1 MSIPA
6 VTDSIIQ
13 SRKRYR
19 RNRVLDIIRTKA
31 GVSRHDIKKLTSYSI
46 ETILGIIDELLKEG
60 LIYEEASSG
69 ARIGRRPVSLFI
81 DAQGGYFAGVE
92 FNSQRIQGVMLNF
105 AKEQIHSEM
114 LPVSAEDDAVVLL
127 EKVEAVI
134 ENLLAAPP
142 AGGKKAFGIGLG
154 LPGFFDPETGVA
166 ISYDFLPS
174 WKNIPIKKIIEGRFK
189 LPCFIENN
197 VAVIA
202 LAYRWLMF
210 HEKPEDFLFVSI
222 RTGVRIVPFYGGRFI
237 FEGKSYVGQLGH
249 VKVPGSNRLC
259 NCGER
264 GCLNA
269 EITDPGI
276 RNKMIEMILN
286 HRLDGIVDKINGNLE
301 SVNVD
306 MLKDAVLQND
316 PNALEL
322 VMDSAIKL
330 GHCLGM
336 MVDILAPNVIV
347 LSGKLVSL
355 GSLFMD
361 TVEKGIRQNTIN
373 GNTSKVRLINS
384 TLEDNAGAWGAAVL
398 ALLQSFE
405 FETLQI

>member
-1 MSIPA
+1 MNTPA
-6 VTDSIIQ
+6 VTDSIVQ
-13 SRKRYR
+13 NRRRYR
-19 RNRVLDIIRTKA
+19 HNRVLGIIRSKE
-31 GVSRHDIKKLTSYSI
+31 GVSRYDIKKITSYSI
-46 ETILGIIDELLKEG
+46 ETILDITGELLREG
-60 LIYEEASSG
+60 FIYEEAG
-69 ARIGRRPVSLFI
+69 RNARIGRRPVSLYI
-81 DAQGGYFAGVE
+81 NAQGGYFAGVE
-92 FNSQRIQGVMLNF
+92 FNSQRIQGILLNF
-105 AKEQIHSEM
+105 AKEPVHGEL
-114 LPVSAEDDAVVLL
+114 LPVSADDDAAVLL
-127 EKVEAVI
+127 EKVETVI
-134 ENLLAAPP
+134 ERLLAARPS
-142 AGGKKAFGIGLG
+142 GGKRVIGIGLG
-154 LPGFFDPETGVA
+154 LPGFFDPETGSA

-174 WKNIPIKKIIEGRFK
+174 WKNIPIKKIIEDRFR

-202 LAYRWLMF
+202 MAYRWLMF
-210 HEKPEDFLFVSI
+210 REEPEDFLFVSI
-222 RTGVRIVPFYGGRFI
+222 RTGVRMVPWYGGRFI

-286 HRLDGIVDKINGNLE
+286 HRLEGISGRINGNLE
-301 SVNVD
+301 CLNVD
-306 MLKDAVLQND
+306 MLKEAVLEED
-316 PNALEL
+316 PHAIDL
-322 VMDSAIKL
+322 VQDSAVKL

-347 LSGKLVSL
+347 LSGKLVSM
-355 GSLFMD
+355 GGIFMD
-361 TVEKGIRQNTIN
+361 AVEKGIRQNTIN
-373 GNTSKVRLINS
+373 GSTSKIRLVNS

-398 ALLQSFE
+398 ALLRSFE